1 MGTYLCSIKQDEPP
15 GVTWRT
21 GSALVVGLQTLRR
34 LLSPPCCCLAEG
46 SETGF
51 KPSLNNLSGVTGG
64 GRDSTSTAQR
74 RPSFKVP
81 AVGTEETQSLVSPIP
96 TVKIFS
102 VQTFLQISKPVV
114 PECSS
119 SKQAAFS
126 PVLGC
131 LCVVTHSNGPTRGVY
146 HGPGAETKAVAEDSR
161 IRKTVV

>member
-1 MGTYLCSIKQDEPP
+1 MGP
-15 GVTWRT
+15 
-21 GSALVVGLQTLRR
+21 QTLRR

-51 KPSLNNLSGVTGG
+51 KPSLNNLSGV
-64 GRDSTSTAQR
+64 RDSTSTAQR

-81 AVGTEETQSLVSPIP
+81 AVGTEETQSLVSLIP

-102 VQTFLQISKPVV
+102 VRTFLQISKPVV
-114 PECSS
+114 PERS

-146 HGPGAETKAVAEDSR
+146 HGPGAETKAVAVDSR

>member
-1 MGTYLCSIKQDEPP
+1 M
-15 GVTWRT
+15 W
-21 GSALVVGLQTLRR
+21 R

-46 SETGF
+46 SGTGF

-64 GRDSTSTAQR
+64 GLWDSTSTAQR

-96 TVKIFS
+96 PVKNLS
-102 VQTFLQISKPVV
+102 VQTGRCKYPNLLSLK
-114 PECSS
+114 
-119 SKQAAFS
+119 AAVNKLKTAF
-126 PVLGC
+126 PTVLVC
-131 LCVVTHSNGPTRGVY
+131 LCVVTHSNGPTRCVY